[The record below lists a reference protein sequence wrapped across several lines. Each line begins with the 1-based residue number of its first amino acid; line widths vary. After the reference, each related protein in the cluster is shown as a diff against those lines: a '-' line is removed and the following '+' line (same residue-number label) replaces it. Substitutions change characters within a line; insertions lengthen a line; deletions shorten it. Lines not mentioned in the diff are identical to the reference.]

1 MLSRFIAGFVAVL
14 ALCAGAYAQNYPVK
28 PVRIIVPFSAG
39 GLTDVLGRGIANE
52 LTKLWGQQV
61 IVENRAGANTIIAA
75 ELVAKSPP
83 DGYTVLLANDPTLSL
98 NQYMY
103 SKLPYDPVRDFT
115 PVINI
120 VQSVTVLVV
129 TPSLPVNNLQELI
142 AMAKARPGEVTYGT
156 FGYGS
161 SVHLDTVELSIM
173 AGIKLSHIP
182 FKGIADVLPA
192 VMSGQINMGLSAVA
206 PSLAHIRSGRLK
218 ALAYAGAQRAKVLP
232 NVPTYA
238 EAGLPGFF
246 THGWFGFVV
255 PTGTPRPVI
264 EKIAADTSKII
275 TTSEFND
282 RFVTGV
288 GLELLNQG
296 PAEYAEFLVKDR
308 AQYAKRVKEVNV
320 KFD

>member
-1 MLSRFIAGFVAVL
+1 MFSRFVAGFAAVL

-28 PVRIIVPFSAG
+28 PVRIIVPFPAG

-52 LTKLWGQQV
+52 LTKMWSQQV

-75 ELVAKSPP
+75 ELVAKAPP
-83 DGYTVLLANDPTLSL
+83 DGHTLLLANDPTLSL

-129 TPSLPVNNLQELI
+129 TPSLPANNLQELI
-142 AMAKARPGEVTYGT
+142 AMAKARPGELTYGT

-173 AGIKLSHIP
+173 AGIKLNHIP

-192 VMSGQINMGLSAVA
+192 VMSGQVNMGLSAVA
-206 PSLAHIRSGRLK
+206 PALGHIRSGRLR
-218 ALAYAGAQRAKVLP
+218 ALAYAGTQRSKVLP

-238 EAGLPGFF
+238 EAGMPGFL

-255 PTGTPRPVI
+255 PAGTPRPVI
-264 EKIAADTSKII
+264 DKIAADTSKVI
-275 TTSEFND
+275 TTREFD
-282 RFVTGV
+282 EKFVTGV

-320 KFD
+320 KLD

>member
-1 MLSRFIAGFVAVL
+1 MFSIFVAGFAAVL
-14 ALCAGAYAQNYPVK
+14 AFSTGVYAQNYPVK

-39 GLTDVLGRGIANE
+39 GLTDVLGRGLANE
-52 LTKLWGQQV
+52 LTKMWGQQV
-61 IVENRAGANTIIAA
+61 VVENRAGANTIIAA

-83 DGYTVLLANDPTLSL
+83 DGYTLLLANDPTLSL

-129 TPSLPVNNLQELI
+129 TPSLPANNLQELI
-142 AMAKARPGEVTYGT
+142 AMAKARPGELTYGT

-161 SVHLDTVELSIM
+161 STHLDTVELSIM
-173 AGIKLSHIP
+173 AGIKMNHIP

-206 PSLAHIRSGRLK
+206 PALAHIRSGRLK
-218 ALAYAGAQRAKVLP
+218 ALAYAGTQRSRVLP

-238 EAGLPGFF
+238 EAGLPGFL

-255 PTGTPRPVI
+255 PAGTPRPVI
-264 EKIAADTSKII
+264 DKIAADTSKVI
-275 TTSEFND
+275 TTREFD
-282 RFVTGV
+282 EKFVTGV
-288 GLELLNQG
+288 GMELLNQG
-296 PAEYAEFLVKDR
+296 PAEYAAFLVKDR

-320 KFD
+320 KLD

>member
-1 MLSRFIAGFVAVL
+1 MFSRLVAAIAAIL
-14 ALCAGAYAQNYPVK
+14 ALSAGAYAQNYPVK
-28 PVRIIVPFSAG
+28 PVRIIIPFSAG
-39 GLTDVLGRGIANE
+39 GLTDVLGRGLANE
-52 LTKLWGQQV
+52 LTKMWGQQV

-83 DGYTVLLANDPTLSL
+83 DGYTLLIANDPTLSI

-120 VQSVTVLVV
+120 IQSVTVLVV
-129 TPSLPVNNLQELI
+129 TPALPADNLQELI

-161 SVHLDTVELSIM
+161 SVHLDTVELSAM
-173 AGIKLSHIP
+173 AGIRLSHIP

-206 PSLAHIRSGRLK
+206 PALANIRSGRLK
-218 ALAYAGAQRAKVLP
+218 ALAYAGTQRSKVLP

-238 EAGLPGFF
+238 EAGLPGFL

-255 PTGTPRPVI
+255 PAGTPRPVI
-264 EKIAADTSKII
+264 DKIAADTSKVI
-275 TTSEFND
+275 TTREFD
-282 RFVTGV
+282 EKFVTGV
-288 GLELLNQG
+288 GMELLNQG
-296 PAEYAEFLVKDR
+296 PDEYAEFLVKDR
-308 AQYAKRVKEVNV
+308 SQYAKRVKEVNV
-320 KFD
+320 KLD

>member
-1 MLSRFIAGFVAVL
+1 MLARFVACTVAVL
-14 ALCAGAYAQNYPVK
+14 ALASGALAQTYPAR

-39 GLTDVLGRGIANE
+39 GLTDVLGRGIASE
-52 LTKLWGQQV
+52 LTKLWGQRV
-61 IVENRAGANTIIAA
+61 LVENRAGANTIIAA

-83 DGYTVLLANDPTLSL
+83 DGYTILLANDPTLSL

-120 VQSVTVLVV
+120 LQSVTVLVV
-129 TPSLPVNNLQELI
+129 TPSLAANTLQELI
-142 AMAKARPGEVTYGT
+142 AMAKARPGEITYGT

-161 SVHLDTVELSIM
+161 STHLDTVELSTM
-173 AGIKLSHIP
+173 AGIKLNHIP
-182 FKGIADVLPA
+182 FKGIAEVLPA
-192 VMSGQINMGLSAVA
+192 VMSGQINMALSAVA
-206 PSLAHIRSGRLK
+206 PALANIRSGRLK
-218 ALAYAGAQRAKVLP
+218 ALAYAGAQRNKALP

-255 PTGTPRPVI
+255 PAGTPREVI
-264 EKIAADTSKII
+264 EKIAADTSKVI
-275 TTSEFND
+275 TAREFD
-282 RFVTGV
+282 EKFISGV
-288 GLELLNQG
+288 GMELINQG

-308 AQYAKRVKEVNV
+308 AQYARRVKEANV
-320 KFD
+320 KQD